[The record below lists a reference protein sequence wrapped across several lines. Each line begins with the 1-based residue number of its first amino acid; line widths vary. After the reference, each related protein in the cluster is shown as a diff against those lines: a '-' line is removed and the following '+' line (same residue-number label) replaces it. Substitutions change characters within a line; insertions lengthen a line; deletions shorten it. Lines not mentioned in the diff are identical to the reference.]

1 MTSLKNRIALA
12 SFAILGLAHGA
23 LPVAAGDRTSIRVA
37 PLKGISVTAGTK
49 QAIGY
54 YVAEKGACNLTLMLS
69 EIFRETD
76 AAIPT
81 ATRVSMSVRAGT
93 TTRVDSLE
101 GPALSFTCAPGATAL
116 LISARDRVS
125 YVTPINGAANTNVAR

>member
-1 MTSLKNRIALA
+1 MKFLNNRVAVV
-12 SFAILGLAHGA
+12 SFAVLGLVQGA
-23 LPVAAGDRTSIRVA
+23 LPVKAGDSSSIRVA

-54 YVAEKGACNLTLMLS
+54 YVAEKGTCNLTLMLS
-69 EIFRETD
+69 EVFRETD

-81 ATRVSMSVRAGT
+81 ATRVNMSVRAGN

-101 GPALSFTCAPGATAL
+101 GPALSFTCAPDAAAML
-116 LISARDRVS
+116 VSARDRVS
-125 YVTPINGAANTNVAR
+125 YVTPINGVGDTYVAR